1 MRTTGSSPEEKVI
14 KNAGNLTSKKTTEQA
29 VIFSLKTGNLGNQ
42 EVSDSLFQFFNN
54 RGHASK
60 QNINT
65 QPKMSTE
72 FSNHFY
78 SNYFYTPHIYLI
90 FGVNMR
96 CHFQK
101 DMWHFLQC
109 VIINYMKSTG
119 RNSGIH
125 LWHYEH
131 VFRDKKYFSKIKQ

>member
-1 MRTTGSSPEEKVI
+1 
-14 KNAGNLTSKKTTEQA
+14 
-29 VIFSLKTGNLGNQ
+29 
-42 EVSDSLFQFFNN
+42 
-54 RGHASK
+54 
-60 QNINT
+60 
-65 QPKMSTE
+65 MSTE

-131 VFRDKKYFSKIKQ
+131 VFRDKKYFSKIKQWKNKLNSFYFHKLNNLCDKTEVYIRIWWKQTHVKSCVLKRVSEKKYHFFFPIRIT